1 MSSLLPA
8 YTHIINPRLK
18 HTYLLFDDTGTLVIK
33 SPGLSI
39 DHIEQL
45 LIQKSAWIERSRRK
59 IASKKGRY
67 PDFTNNPYLYF
78 LGTPFQVILEKN
90 TSKTTK
96 LDFDN
101 NVFKLIYHTF
111 DTALFTK
118 RIDTFYK
125 QEVQRYIPPLVD
137 QWAEKMGCS
146 YQTVRF
152 RKTKRQWGSCSSGN
166 VLSFN
171 TMLMKLPKHL
181 IEYVIVHELSHIHHK
196 HHQHAFWNCVEHY
209 LPDYK
214 KRIAEL
220 KTYTP

>member
-8 YTHIINPRLK
+8 YTHIVNPKLK

-39 DHIEQL
+39 HHIEQL

-67 PDFTNNPYLYF
+67 PDFSNDPYLYF
-78 LGTPFQVILEKN
+78 LGKPFPILLEKH

-96 LDFDN
+96 LCFDN
-101 NVFKLIYHTF
+101 SVFRLTYHMYEPL
-111 DTALFTK
+111 LFVK
-118 RIDTFYK
+118 HIDTFYK
-125 QEVQRYIPPLVD
+125 QEAQQYIPPLVAA
-137 QWAEKMGCS
+137 WAEKMHCS
-146 YQTVRF
+146 YQTLRF

-181 IEYVIVHELSHIHHK
+181 IEYVIVHELSHIHYK
-196 HHQHAFWNCVEHY
+196 HHQHAFWKCVERY

-214 KRIAEL
+214 ARVAEL

>member
-18 HTYLLFDDTGTLVIK
+18 HTYLAFDDTGTLVIK
-33 SPGLSI
+33 SPGLSNR
-39 DHIEQL
+39 HIEQL

-67 PDFTNNPYLYF
+67 PDFANDPCLYF
-78 LGTPFQVILEKN
+78 LGSPFPVLLEKH
-90 TSKTTK
+90 THKTTK
-96 LDFDN
+96 LCFDN
-101 NVFKLIYHTF
+101 SVFRLTYHTYEPLRF
-111 DTALFTK
+111 IK
-118 RIDTFYK
+118 HIDTFYK
-125 QEVQRYIPPLVD
+125 QKAQQYIPPLVT
-137 QWAEKMGCS
+137 QWAKRMELS
-146 YQTVRF
+146 FQAIRF